1 MLIQGIPE
9 AYRQPHFIQIL
20 YFCVGL
26 CKNVQ
31 GMIALNKISYAEFVF
46 VCIYKSVKKG
56 IEMDK
61 GKKKPPAC

>member
-1 MLIQGIPE
+1 MI
-9 AYRQPHFIQIL
+9 
-20 YFCVGL
+20 
-26 CKNVQ
+26 Q
-31 GMIALNKISYAEFVF
+31 GMIVLNKISYLEFVF